1 MTLDPRTSTLT
12 PTLTLTLIPN
22 PCAFH
27 RVLLSRAVRRLTLT
41 PYSHPKPNPCTLHRV
56 LPFRGVR
63 RRILTLTC
71 TLTLTH
77 INRCSLHRVL
87 RLTLTPLPPPFPC
100 SRCCYNANAV
110 LHPSI
115 PPFTPSLAVACFRS
129 PSLAHRRSLSA
140 SAPSTSGYHADSTV
154 DFWLPRRFDSPCSTP
169 VLHPSGLGLG
179 VNSPSSAPVRRLPVT
194 TTPIR
199 LSISGYHADS
209 THRAPCR
216 SNIHPSFAVRYH
228 AFALTHSPF
237 AITLSR
243 STSWA

>member
-1 MTLDPRTSTLT
+1 MIRTCHPSIHPSIP
-12 PTLTLTLIPN
+12 PTMSSYLHPN

-63 RRILTLTC
+63 RRTLTLTC

-140 SAPSTSGYHADSTV
+140 SLT
-154 DFWLPRRFDSPCSTP
+154 RRCSFRS
-169 VLHPSGLGLG
+169 L
-179 VNSPSSAPVRRLPVT
+179 SAF
-194 TTPIR
+194 PIR
-199 LSISGYHADS
+199 
-209 THRAPCR
+209 RR
-216 SNIHPSFAVRYH
+216 S
-228 AFALTHSPF
+228 
-237 AITLSR
+237 SR
-243 STSWA
+243 SLSASLTRREAAR

>member
-1 MTLDPRTSTLT
+1 MFFHPYTLHPSIP
-12 PTLTLTLIPN
+12 PTMSSYLHPN

-56 LPFRGVR
+56 LPSRGVR
-63 RRILTLTC
+63 RRTLTLIR

-77 INRCSLHRVL
+77 THRCSLHRVL
-87 RLTLTPLPPPFPC
+87 RLTLTLTLRPRHPSIPPIPLPPLPPLFPC

-115 PPFTPSLAVACFRS
+115 PPFTPLLAVACFRS
-129 PSLAHRRSLSA
+129 PSLAHRCSLSV
-140 SAPSTSGYHADSTV
+140 SLTRRRLLSVSLTRTPSLA
-154 DFWLPRRFDSPCSTP
+154 
-169 VLHPSGLGLG
+169 LGFLL
-179 VNSPSSAPVRRLPVT
+179 RRLPV

-209 THRAPCR
+209 THRAPRR
-216 SNIHPSFAVRYH
+216 SFIHPG
-228 AFALTHSPF
+228 
-237 AITLSR
+237 
-243 STSWA
+243 